1 MITLTRFDG
10 TQFVLNSDIILYVEA
25 TPDTIIT
32 LTTGDKLMIKETVEE
47 LHRLPVAFLLSW
59 TFDVDRLPLP
69 PGRQG
74 FRSRP

>member
-47 LHRLPVAFLLSW
+47 VINSVIDFKQKVFTGAFELKREEDTDYLE
-59 TFDVDRLPLP
+59 
-69 PGRQG
+69 
-74 FRSRP
+74 